1 MTTLTQA
8 QFARHLGV
16 DRAHITRLKQAGR
29 LVLTPSGHV
38 DVAAS
43 EARIA
48 ATADPAKAPVA
59 ERHAAVRAAAVD
71 SGPGGKTAT
80 EQMADNVTA
89 TYQKSRAVR
98 ERYNA
103 LTAKAEYESL
113 IGKLVDADAARS
125 AVADL
130 CVTFRQ
136 SVELWPDTVGPM
148 LVQKEL
154 SEIRK
159 IMQEH
164 ADVLLLSIKDEI
176 KNLLAEHTP

>member
-16 DRAHITRLKQAGR
+16 DRAHVTRLKHTGR
-29 LVLTPSGHV
+29 LVLTADGHI
-38 DVAAS
+38 DVAES

-59 ERHAAVRAAAVD
+59 ERHAAGRAAAVD
-71 SGPGGKTAT
+71 GATAAKTAG
-80 EQMADNVTA
+80 EQMAEKVTT
-89 TYQKSRAVR
+89 TYQQSRAVR
-98 ERYNA
+98 ERYAA
-103 LTAKAEYESL
+103 LTAKAEYETL

-136 SVELWPDTVGPM
+136 SIEQWPDTVGPL
-148 LVQKEL
+148 LVQKDQG
-154 SEIRK
+154 EIRQ
-159 IMQEH
+159 ILQEH
-164 ADVLLLSIKDEI
+164 AEVLLRNVRDEI
-176 KNLLAEHTP
+176 KTILEHQQ

>member
-1 MTTLTQA
+1 MLTA
-8 QFARHLGV
+8 
-16 DRAHITRLKQAGR
+16 D
-29 LVLTPSGHV
+29 GHV

-48 ATADPAKAPVA
+48 ATADPAKAAVA
-59 ERHAAVRAAAVD
+59 DRHAAGRAAAVD
-71 SGPGGKTAT
+71 GTPAAKTAG
-80 EQMADNVTA
+80 EQMADKVTA
-89 TYQKSRAVR
+89 TYQQSRAVR

-136 SVELWPDTVGPM
+136 SVELWPDTVGPI

-154 SEIRK
+154 SEIRQ

-164 ADVLLLSIKDEI
+164 AEALLLSIKHEI
-176 KNLLAEHTP
+176 KNLLAEEST

>member
-29 LVLTPSGHV
+29 LVLTPAGQV
-38 DVAAS
+38 DVEAS

-48 ATADPAKAPVA
+48 ATADPA
-59 ERHAAVRAAAVD
+59 HA
-71 SGPGGKTAT
+71 GKTAGQ
-80 EQMADNVTA
+80 EMSDKVTA
-89 TYQKSRAVR
+89 TFQQSRAVR
-98 ERYNA
+98 ERYGA
-103 LTAKAEYESL
+103 LTAKAEYEAM

-130 CVTFRQ
+130 CVNFRQ
-136 SVELWPDTVGPM
+136 AVEVWPDTIGPL

-154 SEIRK
+154 TEIRQ

-164 ADVLLLSIKDEI
+164 AEDLLLSIRDEI
-176 KNLLAEHTP
+176 KDILAEKLP

>member
-29 LVLTPSGHV
+29 LVLTPSGQV
-38 DVAAS
+38 DVEAS

-59 ERHAAVRAAAVD
+59 ERHAAGRAAAVD
-71 SGPGGKTAT
+71 GEKQPKTANQ
-80 EQMADNVTA
+80 EMADKVTT
-89 TYQKSRAVR
+89 TYQQSRAVR
-98 ERYNA
+98 ERYAA

-136 SVELWPDTVGPM
+136 EIEQWPDTVGPL
-148 LVQKEL
+148 LVQKDQGD
-154 SEIRK
+154 IRQ
-159 IMQEH
+159 ILQEN
-164 ADVLLLSIKDEI
+164 AEALLHTVRDEI
-176 KNLLAEHTP
+176 KTILEHHQK

>member
-16 DRAHITRLKQAGR
+16 DRAHITRLKHAGR
-29 LVLTPSGHV
+29 LVLTPAGQV
-38 DVAAS
+38 DVEAS

-59 ERHAAVRAAAVD
+59 ERHAAGRAAAVD
-71 SGPGGKTAT
+71 GATAAKTAG
-80 EQMADNVTA
+80 EQMADKVTA
-89 TYQKSRAVR
+89 TYQQSRAVR

-154 SEIRK
+154 SEIRQ

-164 ADVLLLSIKDEI
+164 AEALLLSIKHEI
-176 KNLLAEHTP
+176 KNLLSEDTQ

>member
-29 LVLTPSGHV
+29 LVLTPAGQV
-38 DVAAS
+38 DVEAS

-48 ATADPAKAPVA
+48 ATSDPAKAPVA
-59 ERHAAVRAAAVD
+59 ERHAAGRAAAVD
-71 SGPGGKTAT
+71 GATAAKTAG
-80 EQMADNVTA
+80 EQMSDKVTA
-89 TYQKSRAVR
+89 TFQQSRAVR
-98 ERYNA
+98 ERYGA
-103 LTAKAEYESL
+103 LKAKAEYEAM

-130 CVTFRQ
+130 CVNFRQ
-136 SVELWPDTVGPM
+136 AVEVWPDTIGPL
-148 LVQKEL
+148 LVQKDL
-154 SEIRK
+154 NEIRQ

-164 ADVLLLSIKDEI
+164 AEALLLSIRDEI
-176 KNLLAEHTP
+176 KDILAEKLP

>member
-16 DRAHITRLKQAGR
+16 DRAHVTRLKHTGR
-29 LVLTPSGHV
+29 LVLTADGHV

-59 ERHAAVRAAAVD
+59 ERHAAGRAAAVD
-71 SGPGGKTAT
+71 GERSAKTAG
-80 EQMADNVTA
+80 EQMAEKVTT
-89 TYQKSRAVR
+89 TYQQSRAVR
-98 ERYNA
+98 ERYAA
-103 LTAKAEYESL
+103 LTAKAEYETL

-136 SVELWPDTVGPM
+136 SIEQWPDTVGPL
-148 LVQKEL
+148 LVQKDQG
-154 SEIRK
+154 EIRQ
-159 IMQEH
+159 ILQEH
-164 ADVLLLSIKDEI
+164 AEVLLRNVRDEI
-176 KNLLAEHTP
+176 KTILEHQQ